1 MRVPGRH
8 PPRRRVGI
16 DTVQAPYSL
25 QMENPGSGE
34 TTVETY
40 ASMPAVVARA
50 AQLIQ
55 AGYSIGIWS
64 SALIEGTDMG
74 DGDERL
80 PADPGEE
87 PAWFIAVAAD
97 LCATVLLN
105 GRAFGRFA
113 MLMDDLAEAAG
124 RPRTEVEAAIACGIE
139 QDWLRHDT
147 AYVELRAAG
156 IHVAKEMLGL
166 PREVAH

>member
-1 MRVPGRH
+1 MRVPGRR

-16 DTVQAPYSL
+16 DTVQAAYSL

-34 TTVETY
+34 TAVETY
-40 ASMPAVVARA
+40 PSMPAVVARA

-64 SALIEGTDMG
+64 SALIEGIDMG
-74 DGDERL
+74 DGGEPL

-87 PAWFIAVAAD
+87 LARFMTVAAE

-105 GRAFGRFA
+105 GRDCGRFA
-113 MLMDDLAEAAG
+113 MLIDDLAAAAG
-124 RPRTEVEAAIACGIE
+124 RPRTEVDAAIACGIE
-139 QDWLRHDT
+139 QGWLRHDT

-156 IHVAKEMLGL
+156 IHVAKEMLEL
-166 PREVAH
+166 PREVVH